1 MNLTGTSDLV
11 TVTTTTT
18 ADIDVQ
24 ASWADQTTT
33 AFTPG
38 RTNTLITTGT
48 TTTVVGSPAGSTQR
62 AVTSMKVRNA
72 HGSTSNVVTITHTDG
87 TNAADVWSGTL
98 LAGESV
104 QYDGKVFL
112 KLDSNGNTRTSTGIT
127 VAGSDTQV
135 QYNDG
140 GALAGDAD
148 LTWNKTTNTLGLG
161 GTDTGINI
169 TGITTE
175 PSAPAS
181 GLLRVYSKS
190 VCGRMLPKFIGPA
203 GVDSPF
209 QPAFFGNNITMW
221 NPTTATAGVWLGT
234 AGAGAGTYATVLPTM
249 SGNIGTGMKRA
260 RWSNVVTTAN
270 QVLGQ
275 RNTEAMY
282 FRGNV
287 TGVGGFFFFCRF
299 RWETYTAGSRLFVG
313 MHTATT
319 VVSANPS
326 ASLNIVGFGMDAADT
341 EISFMHNDAGGTA
354 TKVAIPGIDPA
365 ATGQAYDA
373 YIFCRPSD
381 NVVYYR
387 LVNINDGTVEVD
399 SSVNTNLPVDTT
411 GLTAGCLASNAA
423 LTVANNT
430 QIGLNRIY
438 IESDF

>member
-11 TVTTTTT
+11 QVTTSSA

-24 ASWADQTTT
+24 ASWVDQTTT

-38 RTNTLITTGT
+38 RTNTLITSAT

-72 HGSTSNVVTITHTDG
+72 HAATANTVTIIHTDG
-87 TNAADVWSGTL
+87 TNAPEVWKGEL
-98 LAGESV
+98 LAGEAV

-112 KLDSNGNTRTSTGIT
+112 KVDANGNTRTSTGIT
-127 VAGSDTQV
+127 AAGLDTQI

-140 GALAGDAD
+140 GSTLAGDAD
-148 LTWNKTTNTLGLG
+148 LTWNKTTNTLGLS
-161 GTDTGINI
+161 GTDTGLEFTN
-169 TGITTE
+169 ITTE

-181 GLLRVYSKS
+181 GVLRLYTKLVS
-190 VCGRMLPKFIGPA
+190 GRSLPKFKGS
-203 GVDSPF
+203 GGLDTTF

-234 AGAGAGTYATVLPTM
+234 AGAGAGTYATVLPTTT
-249 SGNIGTGMKRA
+249 NLGTAMKRA

-282 FRGNV
+282 FRGNA
-287 TGVGGFFFFCRF
+287 TGQGGFFFFCRW

-313 MHTATT
+313 FHTATT

-326 ASLNIVGFGMDAADT
+326 AALNILGFGMDASDT
-341 EISFMHNDAGGTA
+341 DMTFMYNTNVGTA
-354 TKVAIPGIDPA
+354 TKDTITGLPSA
-365 ATGQAYDA
+365 ASGQAFDS

-381 NVVYYR
+381 STVYWR
-387 LVNINDGTVEVD
+387 LVNITTGDEYTGSAT
-399 SSVNTNLPVDTT
+399 TNLPIDSTM
-411 GLTAGCLASNAA
+411 LTVGCLASNAA

-438 IESDF
+438 VETDY